1 MKQVPVFV
9 IARNV
14 FEDARHN
21 KVLYI
26 GVGFALLLIVF
37 SYFLGQV
44 SLHQDVKVVK
54 DIGMGT
60 ISILGVFVAV
70 YLSVNTLYKE
80 LQQRTVYTIISKPI
94 RRFEIVL
101 GKFVGMAMV
110 LGATVVL
117 MTFFLLILTSLLEFR
132 IDVGLLPALLLIY
145 FELLIVAGL
154 GLVFSSFSSPFL
166 SGFFTFGLF
175 LIGRVS
181 FELGQFGERSRNEL
195 FKFFATGVQRLFDLE
210 SFNLRTEVVHG
221 LPVYFEDF
229 WNPIF
234 YALSLVG
241 VCLVL
246 AAISF
251 ERRDFK

>member
-1 MKQVPVFV
+1 MKPLAVLV

-14 FEDARHN
+14 FEEARHN
-21 KVLYI
+21 RVLYI
-26 GVGFALLLIVF
+26 GLGFALLLIVF

-54 DIGMGT
+54 DLGMGT
-60 ISILGVFVAV
+60 ISLMGVFVAI
-70 YLSVNTLYKE
+70 YLSVNTLFKE

-101 GKFVGMAMV
+101 GKFLGMALV

-117 MTFFLLILTSLLEFR
+117 MTFFLLILTSLLEFQ
-132 IDVGLLPALLLIY
+132 IDIKILPAIVLIY
-145 FELLIVAGL
+145 FELLVVAGL

-166 SGFFTFGLF
+166 SGFFTFGIF

-181 FELGQFGERSRNEL
+181 YELGQFGERSQSEL
-195 FKFFATGVQRLFDLE
+195 FRFFATGVQKIFDLE

-221 LPVYFEDF
+221 LPIYIEDF
-229 WNPIF
+229 WGPIL
-234 YALSLVG
+234 YAVSLMA
-241 VCLVL
+241 VCLLVS
-246 AAISF
+246 AITF